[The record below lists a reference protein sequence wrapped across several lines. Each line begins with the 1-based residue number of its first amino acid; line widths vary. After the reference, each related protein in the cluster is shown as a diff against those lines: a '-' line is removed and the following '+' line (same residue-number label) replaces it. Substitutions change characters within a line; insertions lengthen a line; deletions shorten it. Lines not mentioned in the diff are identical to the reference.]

1 MKYLRQMAFAGYHS
15 FVCRDQTMNTWRLFE
30 RNQWKNKTDSQ
41 AIQQRKLKY
50 MLIHCM
56 QNVPYY
62 CRVFEELKIK
72 EQGLWSLEIL
82 TSLPLLNKSIIR
94 ENYNQLRASN
104 IAEHRAQ
111 KNSTSGSTGESLF
124 FLTDK
129 KKALTRMVA
138 TFRNYGWCQ
147 VSPFDRQAM
156 LWGARFDEP
165 DTKSFAD
172 KLRAWT
178 RPNLFLSS
186 YKMTES
192 QMSDYAGL
200 LQQYGPKLLTSYPS
214 PLEHFAYFCEKHNV
228 QFPSLR
234 AIICSAEQLAETQR
248 KLFEKVFRVP
258 VFNRYGCREFG
269 NVAQECE
276 YHCGL
281 HINTERVIIEVLRED
296 GSECEPGEI
305 GELVITDLDNEVMP
319 FIRYRSG
326 DMGSWSE
333 KECRC
338 GRGLPLLEK
347 IDGRVFDLIH
357 TPSGNSISG
366 TFWTLLLKHISTG
379 ILNFQIIQETLKKIT
394 ISLQMKEKTLTAN
407 QDFQLRHQIKETAPE
422 LDVEIEYV
430 DSIEPTPGGKNRFI
444 ISKI

>member
-1 MKYLRQMAFAGYHS
+1 
-15 FVCRDQTMNTWRLFE
+15 
-30 RNQWKNKTDSQ
+30 Q

-50 MLIHCM
+50 MLNHCM
-56 QNVPYY
+56 RNVPYY
-62 CRVFEELKIK
+62 CRIFEKLKIK
-72 EQGLWSLEIL
+72 EQDLCSPEIL
-82 TSLPLLNKSIIR
+82 TSLPLLDKSIIR

-104 IAEHRAQ
+104 ITEHRAQ

-129 KKALTRMVA
+129 KMALTRMVT
-138 TFRNYGWCQ
+138 TFRNYEWCQ

-192 QMSDYAGL
+192 QMGDYAGL
-200 LQQYGPKLLTSYPS
+200 LQKYSPKLLTSYPS
-214 PLEHFAYFCEKHNV
+214 PLEHFAYFCENHNL
-228 QFPSLR
+228 QTPSLR

-248 KLFEKVFRVP
+248 ELFERVFAVP

-269 NVAQECE
+269 NIAQECE

-281 HINTERVIIEVLRED
+281 HINTERVIIEVLREN
-296 GSECEPGEI
+296 GSECEAGEI
-305 GELVITDLDNEVMP
+305 GELVITDLDNEIMP
-319 FIRYRSG
+319 FIRYRIG

-333 KECRC
+333 KKCPC

-347 IDGRVFDLIH
+347 IEGRVFDLIH
-357 TPSGNSISG
+357 IPSGNSISG
-366 TFWTLLLKHISTG
+366 TFWTLLLRHISTD
-379 ILNFQIIQETLKKIT
+379 ILNFQIMQETLEKIT
-394 ISLQMKEKTLTAN
+394 IRLQMKEKILTEN
-407 QDFQLRHQIKETAPE
+407 QNSQLRQKIKEISPE

-444 ISKI
+444 ISKL